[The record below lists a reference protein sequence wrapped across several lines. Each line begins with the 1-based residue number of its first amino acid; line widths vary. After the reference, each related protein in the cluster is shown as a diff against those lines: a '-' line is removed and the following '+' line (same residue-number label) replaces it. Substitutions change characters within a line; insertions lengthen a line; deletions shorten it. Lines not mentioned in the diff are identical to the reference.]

1 MRAVVIMIVALFVG
15 GMAIWLSLFKY
26 CCMMINDIRSGT
38 RRVHVIRKVIQ
49 KYDDC
54 RKLDISVNNVE
65 VFVEKILESEKIC
78 GLRLKEWERLAGSFK
93 YIIVLLGIFSGII
106 LKGNADEI
114 YICAAVA
121 AMCCVALHFMDRLT
135 DAKGYFKDTVVELV
149 DYLENS
155 GAVRSEA
162 GKVMASKLKGK
173 AASEFVKM
181 NKRYEKICA
190 AKGHLS

>member
-15 GMAIWLSLFKY
+15 GMVVWLSLFGY

-106 LKGNADEI
+106 LKGNTDEI
-114 YICAAVA
+114 YICVAVA
-121 AMCCVALHFMDRLT
+121 AMCCVGLHFMDRLT

-155 GAVRSEA
+155 GAVRSQA